1 MSRTRLWPAV
11 LLAPWL
17 AGPLPGT
24 AEPPGTPE
32 PGAAETLAPGMA
44 PEVALLEARIR
55 DARALLAS
63 LETLEK
69 RLAAL
74 AHKALDDADAAP
86 TPDERRRY
94 EQLYTETSARL
105 GELQA
110 TRADLQTQLGRLES
124 QRDALGHDR

>member
-1 MSRTRLWPAV
+1 MTRTRLWPAV

-17 AGPLPGT
+17 AGPLPVA
-24 AEPPGTPE
+24 AEPAGPPE
-32 PGAAETLAPGMA
+32 PGATATLA

-110 TRADLQTQLGRLES
+110 TRAELQTQLGRLES
-124 QRDALGHDR
+124 QRGALGHGR